1 MIYWDGLMGWSK
13 TWRISDTQEHKAR
26 MEDGNVQV

>member
-13 TWRISDTQEHKAR
+13 AWGISDAQKHKAGI
-26 MEDGNVQV
+26 EDGKFEV